1 MKLFVDSRLAEAIPD
16 GTFGGSRPRAGTRN
30 RPRRWTREEQAA
42 HREALLAALSTRR
55 CHPDDEAET

>member
-16 GTFGGSRPRAGTRN
+16 GTFGGTRPGTRTK
-30 RPRRWTREEQAA
+30 PRRWTREEQAA
-42 HREALLAALSTRR
+42 HREALLAAISTRR